1 MSRIRSLYLPHVV
14 AFCFA
19 VVVAPITQ
27 ADTPDDT
34 SRTFDRYSWVTTHN
48 AFTSNGAFPNQD
60 QTIDEQL
67 ASGVRSFM
75 IDLHTYGDRV
85 ALCHNACVRT
95 PVPFADLVNDTLLP
109 FLARDPK
116 AVISL
121 HLEDFT
127 SADDLVAE
135 LDKAP
140 GLAGMTFDPGAWKTP
155 GWPTYQAIVASGQRI
170 LVFTLNNANSGA
182 IKTEAGELHFMRS
195 DAFTVENYWSL
206 GLPVVEHDYRCVSRW
221 EDVPLGTRDVD
232 GKPGWP
238 RLFTMNHFH
247 DVSTPVTRWHV
258 QADNAFDRL
267 HSRYLEHCE
276 PAAKR
281 KANFV
286 AVDFHQDGETAKF
299 VDWLNV
305 SVE

>member
-1 MSRIRSLYLPHVV
+1 MSHRRSLHLPRVV
-14 AFCFA
+14 AFSCA
-19 VVVAPITQ
+19 LIAASVTH

-60 QTIDEQL
+60 QTIDQQL
-67 ASGVRSFM
+67 AHGVRSFM
-75 IDLHTYGDRV
+75 LDLHTYGDRV
-85 ALCHNACVRT
+85 ALCHSKCTKA
-95 PVPFADLVNDTLLP
+95 PVPFADLVNNTLLP
-109 FLARDPK
+109 FLEREPD

-121 HLEDFT
+121 HLEDFN
-127 SADDLVAE
+127 SASALVAE

-140 GLAGMTFDPGAWKTP
+140 GLAGMTFEPGAWQTP
-155 GWPTYQAIVASGQRI
+155 GWPTYRAIVDSGQRI
-170 LVFTLNNANSGA
+170 LIFTLNNANSGA
-182 IKTEAGELHFMRS
+182 IETKAGPVHFMRS

-206 GLPVVEHDYRCVSRW
+206 GLPVVEHDYSCVSRW
-221 EDVPLGTRDVD
+221 DDIPLNTRDVE

-247 DVSTPVTRWHV
+247 DASTPVTRWHV
-258 QADNAFDRL
+258 SADNAFDRL
-267 HSRYLEHCE
+267 HSRYLENCE

-281 KANFV
+281 KPSFV

-305 SVE
+305 SAE

>member
-1 MSRIRSLYLPHVV
+1 MSRRRSLHLPCVA
-14 AFCFA
+14 AFCCA
-19 VVVAPITQ
+19 TLAAPVTR

-60 QTIDEQL
+60 QTIDQQL
-67 ASGVRSFM
+67 AWGVRAFM
-75 IDLHTYGDRV
+75 LDLHPYGDRV
-85 ALCHNACVRT
+85 ALCHKKCTRA
-95 PVPFADLVNDTLLP
+95 PVLFADLVNNTLLP
-109 FLARDPK
+109 FLQRDPE

-121 HLEDFT
+121 HLEDFN
-127 SADDLVAE
+127 SASALAAE

-140 GLAGMTFDPGAWKTP
+140 GLAGMTFDPGAWRTP
-155 GWPTYQAIVASGQRI
+155 GWPTYRSIVDSGQRI
-170 LVFTLNNANSGA
+170 LIFTLNQANSGA
-182 IKTEAGELHFMRS
+182 IETKAGPVHIMRS

-206 GLPVVEHDYRCVSRW
+206 GLPVVEHDYSCVSRW
-221 EDVPLGTRDVD
+221 DDIPLDTRDVD

-247 DVSTPVTRWHV
+247 DAATPVTRWHV
-258 QADNAFDRL
+258 PVDNAFDRL

-281 KANFV
+281 KPNFV
-286 AVDFHQDGETAKF
+286 AVDFHQDGDTAKF
-299 VDWLNV
+299 VEWLNAA
-305 SVE
+305 ED